1 MSNYNDE
8 IELKDILIG
17 FSDYRYFLF
26 KKKFYIIIFSAIF
39 SLFGLLYAFIS
50 DSEYH
55 ADLTFIVEKDAGA
68 ISLGSMSGI
77 ASQFGFDFGGNE
89 GSTFSQSN
97 ILELLKSRRVIVS
110 TLMQSAK

>member
-8 IELKDILIG
+8 IELKNILNL

-39 SLFGLLYAFIS
+39 SLFGLLYVFIS

-77 ASQFGFDFGGNE
+77 ASQFGFDFGRNLDMTGTE
-89 GSTFSQSN
+89 FWH
-97 ILELLKSRRVIVS
+97 LFFVEELF
-110 TLMQSAK
+110 